1 MKNIIGELRYK
12 IVETLNLEE
21 IEPEEIGET
30 DSLIGGEL
38 GLDSIDLLE
47 LVMMIEKE
55 YGVKIDNEDTA
66 KKVFVNL
73 ETLAGH
79 ISEHL
84 PGKAP

>member
-1 MKNIIGELRYK
+1 MKSLIGELKRK
-12 IVETLNLEE
+12 IVQTLNIED

-30 DSLIGGEL
+30 DQLVGGEL

-47 LVMMIEKE
+47 LVMMIEKD

-73 ETLAGH
+73 EILAGY
-79 ISEHL
+79 ISEQSAGGGH
-84 PGKAP
+84 